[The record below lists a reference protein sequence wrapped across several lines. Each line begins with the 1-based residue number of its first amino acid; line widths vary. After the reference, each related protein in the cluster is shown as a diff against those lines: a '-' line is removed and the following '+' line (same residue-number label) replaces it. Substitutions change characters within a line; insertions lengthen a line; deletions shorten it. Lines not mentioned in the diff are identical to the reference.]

1 MTAGKN
7 PAPPVTYGGV
17 RKGPNRMRILHATI
31 LILTLCAVT
40 ATSQETYFGKN
51 KVRYKNFEWNFI
63 QTRHFDIYFYE
74 DAYQTAKFSAA
85 CLESAYVEV
94 TAELNYVIQKRI
106 PVFVY
111 NSHSDFQQTN
121 IIPNLISEAIGG
133 FTEAFKNRM
142 VVPANGS
149 YEDLRHVLHHELT
162 HAIIYDMLFGGA
174 LGTLALQRHLFDL
187 PGWFAEGYAEY
198 SSRMG
203 WDYFSDMFIRDATI
217 NNYLAPPEYIE
228 GYIAYRE
235 GQAMID
241 YLVQRYGIEKLG
253 ELLQKGKIHLTMAKA
268 MKAALNISEEE
279 FYKGFAKEMKRRYW
293 PEIARRKEP
302 DDIATQLTHA
312 QKDGSYF
319 NEKPVYTPEGDK
331 LAIFTDKRDY
341 TEIVLVSALDGHE
354 LTRLIKGERNGDL
367 ESLHSYVSGLSF
379 SPDGRSMVFV
389 AKSKGK
395 DALFLF
401 DVLHKKIYRRK
412 RFDYRSIVSPAWS
425 PDGKAVAFSALNG
438 ANRDLFVWNMESDAV
453 QQLTDD
459 RFDDGSPSWIPKTTQ
474 IVFSSDRPHPV
485 RPMMNSFGH
494 PASDSTFLRP
504 GGFEYGDYNIFR
516 IDLTTKTISPVDVGP
531 GANHTPVVSPDGKR
545 IAFISN
551 RNGIDNLYV
560 GHLDTVSYHAVTD
573 ILTGIQSMSW
583 SPDGQK
589 LAFEAFH
596 NGSFDIYVLKDL
608 VPAGDGGVLALTDF
622 ALGKYNQVRP
632 GPAAVAANDSMRTD
646 TSATIPSD
654 SSAAASPDTPAPAD
668 TILATADT
676 THSAAKDTGA
686 AVVPSQSGIV
696 GDDYVFVSKGKVDP
710 LDSLMTDV
718 TDTAGGRMH
727 QTEPASFDSVPPT
740 LPSGEF
746 SIHKYKVKFTP
757 DFVGGGF
764 SYNTFFGLSGQSFFV
779 FSDYLGNHQIIVG
792 FDLVNTIDQ
801 SNVQAYY
808 LNSERRTNYGVGVF
822 HSKNFYIDNNDYLF
836 SDRFYGFEGF
846 ISRPFSTFSRVELI
860 GAEYFI
866 DRRYL
871 DFGDTRK
878 PSSTQVTTGTISLIH
893 DNVLWGYTGPINGRR
908 AKLSV
913 SSGID
918 LFDSR
923 KLTFQSVE
931 FDYRKYWHIK
941 NAFSAAVR
949 VSGGLS
955 EGRTP
960 KRYFLG
966 GTTNWIGSRTL
977 DASVYE
983 VENLYFSEVVTPLRG
998 VPYYGLS
1005 GDRYGLVNAEFR
1017 FPLVRLLALG
1027 FPLPLVLGNVMGVA
1041 FTDVGATWYGGDFK
1055 GVVTDPNGSQHLN
1068 DIHTGFGCGMRLN
1081 VLGFALLR
1089 YDIAW
1094 TTDFAKVS
1102 DRPSHYFSLGADF

>member
-1 MTAGKN
+1 M
-7 PAPPVTYGGV
+7 
-17 RKGPNRMRILHATI
+17 KGNEQMRLRHAII
-31 LILTLCAVT
+31 LILALCASG
-40 ATSQETYFGKN
+40 AFGQETYFGKN
-51 KVRYKNFEWNFI
+51 KVRYKDFEWSYI

-85 CLESAYVEV
+85 VLESSYVQI
-94 TAELNYVIQKRI
+94 TAELNYVIQRRI

-111 NSHSDFQQTN
+111 NSHGDFQQTN
-121 IIPNLISEAIGG
+121 IIPNLISESIGG

-162 HAIIYDMLFGGA
+162 HAVIYDLIFGGSF
-174 LGTLALQRHLFDL
+174 GTISLQRRLFDL
-187 PGWFAEGYAEY
+187 PSWFAEGYAEY
-198 SSRMG
+198 SSRFG

-217 NNYLAPPEYIE
+217 NGYLAPPGYIE
-228 GYIAYRE
+228 GYIAYRQ

-241 YLVQRYGIEKLG
+241 YLVEKHGLAKLG
-253 ELLQKGKIHLTMAKA
+253 ELLQKGKVHLTMAKA
-268 MKAALNISEEE
+268 MKAVLNTTEEE

-319 NEKPVYTPEGDK
+319 NEKPVFSPEGDK
-331 LAIFTDKRDY
+331 IAIFTDKRDY
-341 TEIVLVSALDGHE
+341 TEIILVSALDGRQ
-354 LTRLIKGERNGDL
+354 LDRLVKGERNSDL
-367 ESLHSYVSGLSF
+367 ESLHSYVSGMSF

-389 AKSKGK
+389 SKSKGN

-401 DVLHKKIYRRK
+401 DVNKKKIYRRK
-412 RFDYRSIVSPAWS
+412 RFEYRSIVSPVWS
-425 PDGKAVAFSALNG
+425 ADGKAVAFSALDG
-438 ANRDLFVWNMESDAV
+438 DKRDLFVWNIERDEAR
-453 QQLTDD
+453 QLTDD
-459 RFDDGSPSWIPKTTQ
+459 RFDDGSPSWIPNANR

-485 RPMMNSFGH
+485 GVSMNSFGH
-494 PASDSTFLRP
+494 PSSDTGIVKP
-504 GGFEYGDYNIFR
+504 GDFEYGDYNLFQ
-516 IDLTTKTISPVDVGP
+516 IDLATLSVSPLNVGP
-531 GANHTPVVSPDGKR
+531 GANRWPTVSPDGKR
-545 IAFISN
+545 VAFISN
-551 RNGIDNLYV
+551 RNGIDNIYV
-560 GHLDTVSYHAVTD
+560 AYLDTVKYHAVTD
-573 ILTGIQSMSW
+573 ILTGIQAISW

-589 LAFEAFH
+589 MAFQAFH
-596 NGSFDIYVLKDL
+596 NGSFDVYVLKDL
-608 VPAGDGGVLALTDF
+608 IPAGDGGVLPATDF
-622 ALGKYNQVRP
+622 ALGKYTQVRP
-632 GPAAVAANDSMRTD
+632 QPAIVAAK
-646 TSATIPSD
+646 D
-654 SSAAASPDTPAPAD
+654 SSAHDSTDAALTDSVSATPTESLVSADSAQTVSDTVKVAESDSVTTAASP
-668 TILATADT
+668 
-676 THSAAKDTGA
+676 K
-686 AVVPSQSGIV
+686 SGII
-696 GDDYVFVSKGKVDP
+696 GDEYVFVSNRKEDP
-710 LDSLMTDV
+710 LDSLMTDIPDS
-718 TDTAGGRMH
+718 TLDFNQHR
-727 QTEPASFDSVPPT
+727 EPVAFDSIPPQ

-746 SIHKYKVKFTP
+746 SVHKYKVKLTP

-808 LNSERRTNYGVGVF
+808 LNSKKRTNYGFGIF
-822 HSKNFYIDNNDYLF
+822 HSKNFYVDNNDFLF

-846 ISRPFSTFSRVELI
+846 VSRPFTTFSRVELI
-860 GAEYFI
+860 AAEYFI
-866 DRRYL
+866 DRRYYDYDL
-871 DFGDTRK
+871 GETRK
-878 PSSTQVTTGTISLIH
+878 PRSTRVTTGTISLVH

-908 AKLSV
+908 SKLSV

-918 LFDSR
+918 LFNSR
-923 KLTFQSVE
+923 NLTFRSVE

-941 NAFSAAVR
+941 GAYSAALR

-955 EGRTP
+955 GGKTP

-977 DASVYE
+977 DSAVYD
-983 VENLYFSEVVTPLRG
+983 VENLYFSEIVTPLRG

-1017 FPLVRLLALG
+1017 FPLVRILALG
-1027 FPLPLVLGNVMGVA
+1027 FPLPLVLGNVVGVA
-1041 FTDVGATWYGGDFK
+1041 FTDIGASWFGDNFR
-1055 GVVTDPNGSQHLN
+1055 GVTTDSTGSRRLN

-1094 TTDFAKVS
+1094 STDFDKVS
-1102 DRPSHYFSLGADF
+1102 GSPSHYFSLGADF

>member
-1 MTAGKN
+1 
-7 PAPPVTYGGV
+7 
-17 RKGPNRMRILHATI
+17 MRILHATI

-63 QTRHFDIYFYE
+63 QTRHFDVYFYE

-85 CLESAYVEV
+85 CLESAYVQV
-94 TAELNYVIQKRI
+94 STELNYVIQKRI

-111 NSHSDFQQTN
+111 NSHGDFQQTN

-162 HAIIYDMLFGGA
+162 HAVIYDMLFGGA

-187 PGWFAEGYAEY
+187 PSWFAEGYAEY

-217 NNYLAPPEYIE
+217 NSYLAQPGYIE
-228 GYIAYRE
+228 GYISYRQ

-241 YLVQRYGIEKLG
+241 YLVKRYGIEKLG
-253 ELLQKGKIHLTMAKA
+253 ELLQKGKVHLTMAKA
-268 MKAALNISEEE
+268 MKAALNTTEEE

-319 NEKPVYTPEGDK
+319 NEKPVFSPEGDK

-341 TEIVLVSALDGHE
+341 TEIVLISAVDGHE
-354 LTRLIKGERNGDL
+354 LVRLVKGERSGDL
-367 ESLHSYVSGLSF
+367 ESLHSYVSGMSF
-379 SPDGRSMVFV
+379 SPDGRNIVFV

-401 DVLHKKIYRRK
+401 DVQRKKIYQRK

-425 PDGKAVAFSALNG
+425 PDGKSVAFSALDA
-438 ANRDLFVWNMESDAV
+438 ANRDLFVWNIESDAV
-453 QQLTDD
+453 RQLTDD
-459 RFDDGSPSWIPKTTQ
+459 RFDDGSPSWVANSNRL
-474 IVFSSDRPHPV
+474 VFSSDRPHSVQPL
-485 RPMMNSFGH
+485 MNSFGH
-494 PASDSTFLRP
+494 PVSDSSFIRP
-504 GGFEYGDYNIFR
+504 GGFEYGEYNIFQ
-516 IDLTTKTISPVDVGP
+516 IDLTAQTISPVDVGP
-531 GANHTPVVSPDGKR
+531 GANRSPVVSRDGKR
-545 IAFISN
+545 VAFISN
-551 RNGIDNLYV
+551 RNGIDNIYV

-573 ILTGIQSMSW
+573 ILTGIQSISW
-583 SPDGQK
+583 SPDGEK
-589 LAFEAFH
+589 LAFQAFQK
-596 NGSFDIYVLKDL
+596 GSFDVYILKDL
-608 VPAGDGGVLALTDF
+608 VPAGEGGVLALTDF
-622 ALGKYNQVRP
+622 AMGKYNGTRP
-632 GPAAVAANDSMRTD
+632 GPLPVAAKDSL
-646 TSATIPSD
+646 SAD
-654 SSAAASPDTPAPAD
+654 SSGIAGVDSAVVAQIGSSSAAPAD
-668 TILATADT
+668 TTQATDT
-676 THSAAKDTGA
+676 TLAVNDSTAVPAGDTTAVAAKDTA
-686 AVVPSQSGIV
+686 AASVPTESGIV
-696 GDDYVFVSKGKVDP
+696 GDDYVFVSKRKVDP

-718 TDTAGGRMH
+718 TDTTGGRMR
-727 QTEPASFDSVPPT
+727 QTEPASFDSVPPP
-740 LPSGEF
+740 LPSGEYA
-746 SIHKYKVKFTP
+746 IHKYKVKFTP

-808 LNSERRTNYGVGVF
+808 LNSQRRTNYGVGIF
-822 HSKNFYIDNNDYLF
+822 HSKNFYLDNNDFLF

-846 ISRPFSTFSRVELI
+846 ISRPFTTFSRVELI
-860 GAEYFI
+860 AAEYFI
-866 DRRYL
+866 DRRYYDYDL
-871 DFGDTRK
+871 GDSREPHSTR
-878 PSSTQVTTGTISLIH
+878 VTTGTISYIH

-908 AKLSV
+908 AKVSV

-918 LFDSR
+918 LFNTR
-923 KLTFQSVE
+923 KLTFHSVE
-931 FDYRKYWHIK
+931 FDYRRYWHIK
-941 NAFSAAVR
+941 GAFSAAFR
-949 VSGGLS
+949 LSGGLS
-955 EGRTP
+955 EGKTP

-998 VPYYGLS
+998 VQYYGLS
-1005 GDRYGLVNAEFR
+1005 GDRYGLMNVEFR
-1017 FPLVRLLALG
+1017 FPLVRVLALG
-1027 FPLPLVLGNVMGVA
+1027 FPLPLVLGNVVGVTFA
-1041 FTDVGATWYGGDFK
+1041 DVGASWFGDKFK
-1055 GVVTDPNGSQHLN
+1055 GVATGPDGKQRFN

-1094 TTDFAKVS
+1094 STDFNKVS